1 VYPLHRFRI
10 GHKITPAFLA
20 GRGASVRIFLNGE
33 EKAVSDSLTVSQLLQ
48 QLGLGE
54 RRIAVEI
61 NEEIVPRSRHA
72 ARRLSGGDR
81 IEVVF
86 AVGGG

>member
-1 VYPLHRFRI
+1 M
-10 GHKITPAFLA
+10 
-20 GRGASVRIFLNGE
+20 RIFLNGE

-48 QLGLGE
+48 ELGLGE
-54 RRIAVEI
+54 RRVAVEI

-72 ARRLSGGDR
+72 AQRLNVGDR

>member
-1 VYPLHRFRI
+1 M
-10 GHKITPAFLA
+10 
-20 GRGASVRIFLNGE
+20 RIFLNGE

-48 QLGLGE
+48 ELGLGQ
-54 RRIAVEI
+54 RRVAVEI
-61 NEEIVPRSRHA
+61 NKEIVPRSRHA
-72 ARRLSGGDR
+72 AHQLNGGDR

>member
-1 VYPLHRFRI
+1 MRV
-10 GHKITPAFLA
+10 
-20 GRGASVRIFLNGE
+20 FLNGE
-33 EKAVSDSLTVSQLLQ
+33 EKAIGDALTVSQLLRG
-48 QLGLGE
+48 LGLGE

-61 NEEIVPRSRHA
+61 NREIVPRSQHA
-72 ARRLSGGDR
+72 AHRLKHDDR